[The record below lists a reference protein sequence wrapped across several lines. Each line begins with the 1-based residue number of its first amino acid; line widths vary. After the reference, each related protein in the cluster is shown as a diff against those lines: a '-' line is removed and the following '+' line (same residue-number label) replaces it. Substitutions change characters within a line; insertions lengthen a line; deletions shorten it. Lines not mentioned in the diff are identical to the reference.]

1 MADTLTNPMHVE
13 VISPDGPI
21 YQETGV
27 EMVVARAADGE
38 FAVMKNHLPLAA
50 ALEMC
55 PVRII
60 KGGKEQKVAVFGG
73 FLEIKDNQV
82 NIVAP
87 LAELADTIDIAPCP
101 SREETCGRQACV
113 QEQRNR
119 CRPCQTRSP
128 ACADTAQNDRNPLIQ
143 TKEPI
148 HTNNGSVFMLGE
160 DVKKIKAISC
170 ELSAASH

>member
-55 PVRII
+55 VVRI
-60 KGGKEQKVAVFGG
+60 KKAAEEQKVAVFGG
-73 FLEIKDNQV
+73 FLENSKNNV

-87 LAELADTIDIAPCP
+87 LAELAETIDVA
-101 SREETCGRQACV
+101 RAQAAKKRA
-113 QEQRNR
+113 E
-119 CRPCQTRSP
+119 
-128 ACADTAQNDRNPLIQ
+128 DRL
-143 TKEPI
+143 
-148 HTNNGSVFMLGE
+148 
-160 DVKKIKAISC
+160 
-170 ELSAASH
+170 ASHSADIDMDRARLALMRALTRLKATGTI

>member
-1 MADTLTNPMHVE
+1 M
-13 VISPDGPI
+13 
-21 YQETGV
+21 

-87 LAELADTIDIAPCP
+87 WRSWRTP
-101 SREETCGRQACV
+101 SILPVPKPRRNVRKTGCV

-119 CRPCQTRSP
+119 CRSCQTRSP
-128 ACADTAQNDRNPLIQ
+128 ACADTAQNDRNPLIP

-160 DVKKIKAISC
+160 DGKKIKAISC
-170 ELSAASH
+170 ELSAAS

>member
-21 YQETGV
+21 YRETGV

-87 LAELADTIDIAPCP
+87 WRSWRTP
-101 SREETCGRQACV
+101 SILPVPKPR
-113 QEQRNR
+113 RNVR
-119 CRPCQTRSP
+119 KTGLRPRAKKSMSTVPNS
-128 ACADTAQNDRNPLIQ
+128 LS
-143 TKEPI
+143 
-148 HTNNGSVFMLGE
+148 SV
-160 DVKKIKAISC
+160 
-170 ELSAASH
+170 H